1 MKMDNKTSPLN
12 FGDTSFRRKKYME
25 EFKQI
30 LSLLRIHM
38 NDFSSW
44 ERDSSSQKDFYQ
56 SVIYNTDIFDRNEV
70 EDSKLAKR
78 ARTLTNSMVKVGLIN
93 NKRYVSEVGNAWL
106 DDKLKENDLLENM
119 LSISKDNLLFFRQW
133 SKFRFFN
140 YEGKRF
146 FSPFLYALKFLSY
159 YNDVPEEHFLL
170 ILHSIKPDSNDSFVE
185 NSIKMYQKVVNE
197 ELTFNLYYEKYI
209 VDNNELVESLT
220 DDTINMIISEKVSD
234 GVFGKYFVNR
244 KSQSNAV
251 PDYKRFVEALM
262 KYRNEQTLD
271 SFHELRKSSK
281 LETVKK
287 AFGYN
292 KIPFEF
298 KSKANH
304 DPIVEFNNVNINNNL
319 LFGNK
324 ELIYYQFL
332 DSKRFDLLRE
342 YSDLTKRLLNLSGI
356 IEFENSIV
364 NLTYKDLFNNI
375 FDSHKIALVG
385 DGNFSEYEG
394 NLNSIFYK
402 NCTFL
407 DSVGIEE
414 SIIENSLVEVSTRL
428 NLESIN
434 ELPHYYKNER
444 LLKINEI
451 INQKFGIE
459 ETINILKLISERD
472 DEKVNQ
478 IVTDSAS
485 VPTIFEYILSIAL
498 YHMSDKSFNILD
510 SFNLSL
516 DASLLPLSHATGY
529 KGDIEIKDMDPALLI
544 EATLM
549 DTNNQKRNELEP
561 VIRHT
566 TNFTIEQKPK
576 DSLGIFVANEVDDNV
591 SNIFRACSRT
601 ELKHSRQDSVVSGI
615 NIYPFSIKEI
625 IKMME
630 SNLKLDS
637 IVSIL
642 SSKVHKSDYISMGWK
657 EEITEEIFR

>member
-1 MKMDNKTSPLN
+1 MKMENKSSPLN

-30 LSLLRIHM
+30 LTLLRIHM
-38 NDFSSW
+38 DDYSSW
-44 ERDSSSQKDFYQ
+44 ERDSSSQKDFYK

-78 ARTLTNSMVKVGLIN
+78 ARTLTNSLVKVGLIN

-106 DDKLKENDLLENM
+106 NDTLKENDLLENM

-140 YEGKRF
+140 YEGTRY
-146 FSPFLYALKFLSY
+146 FSPFLYALKFLSLY
-159 YNDVPEEHFLL
+159 SDIPEEHFLL
-170 ILHSIKPDSNDSFVE
+170 ILHSINPDSSDSFVE
-185 NSIKMYQKVVNE
+185 NSIKMYQKVVDDG
-197 ELTFNLYYEKYI
+197 LTFNQYYEKYI
-209 VDNNELVESLT
+209 VDNKELIESLT
-220 DDTINMIISEKVSD
+220 DDIVNMIISEEVSD
-234 GVFGKYFVNR
+234 DVFGLYFVNR
-244 KSQSNAV
+244 KSQANAV
-251 PDYKRFVEALM
+251 PDYKSFVETLM
-262 KYRNEQTLD
+262 KYRNEQTLE
-271 SFHELRKSSK
+271 SLHELRAISK

-292 KIPFEF
+292 KIPFDF

-304 DPIVEFNNVNINNNL
+304 NPIEEFNNMNKNNNL
-319 LFGNK
+319 LFGSK
-324 ELIYYQFL
+324 DQVYYQFL
-332 DSKRFDLLRE
+332 ESKRFDLLRE
-342 YSDLTKRLLNLSGI
+342 YSDLTKRLLNLSGV
-356 IEFENSIV
+356 IEIENSIV

-375 FDSHKIALVG
+375 FNLHKIALVG
-385 DGNFSEYEG
+385 DDDFSDYEG
-394 NLNSIFYK
+394 SLDSIFYK

-407 DSVGIEE
+407 DFVGIEE
-414 SIIENSLVEVSTRL
+414 LIIENSLVKLSKSL
-428 NLESIN
+428 NLKSIN
-434 ELPHYYKNER
+434 ELPHHYKNKR
-444 LLKINEI
+444 LVKINEL

-485 VPTIFEYILSIAL
+485 IPTIFEYILSIAL

-566 TNFTIEQKPK
+566 TNFAIEQKPK
-576 DSLGIFVANEVDDNV
+576 ESLCIFVANDVDENV
-591 SNIFRACSRT
+591 SNIFRSCSRT
-601 ELKHSRQDSVVSGI
+601 ELKHSRQDSFVSGI

-637 IVSIL
+637 LVSVL
-642 SSKVHKSDYISMGWK
+642 SSSVHKSDFVSMGWK
-657 EEITEEIFR
+657 EEITEEIFK